1 METRTYA
8 LKIFN
13 ALLKENP
20 RLTSAKEKEVITN
33 NVLHFWYTYV
43 ALYQCLIF
51 QTQNIRKYLAYSS

>member
-1 METRTYA
+1 MEMRTYA

-43 ALYQCLIF
+43 AFVPML
-51 QTQNIRKYLAYSS
+51 